1 MQNTNCNG
9 KNVKKELDHMVE
21 KKVIAPVS
29 EPTEWVS
36 QMVATQKKNGETR
49 ICLDPRNL
57 NLALKRS
64 HYPMRTVES
73 VAAHMAG
80 LLSGRSGFCQITLDK
95 KSSML
100 TTFGTPFGR
109 FRYL

>member
-1 MQNTNCNG
+1 M
-9 KNVKKELDHMVE
+9 KKELDRMVE

-29 EPTEWVS
+29 EPTEWIS

-57 NLALKRS
+57 NLVLKRS

-73 VAAHMAG
+73 VAARMARATVFST
-80 LLSGRSGFCQITLDK
+80 LDAKSGFCQITLDK
-95 KSSML
+95 KSWML

>member
-1 MQNTNCNG
+1 
-9 KNVKKELDHMVE
+9 MVE

-36 QMVATQKKNGETR
+36 QMVAARKKNGETR

-73 VAAHMAG
+73 VAARMAG
-80 LLSGRSGFCQITLDK
+80 ATVFSTLDARSGFWQITLDE

-100 TTFGTPFGR
+100 TTFAMDTSKR
-109 FRYL
+109 RHFRME

>member
-1 MQNTNCNG
+1 
-9 KNVKKELDHMVE
+9 VKKELDRMVE

-29 EPTEWVS
+29 EPTEWIS

-73 VAAHMAG
+73 VAARMARATVF
-80 LLSGRSGFCQITLDK
+80 S
-95 KSSML
+95 
-100 TTFGTPFGR
+100 P
-109 FRYL
+109 